1 MKNVVVIAN
10 ILKDEGLSLTKRII
24 YKLRLLGFCVFIDE
38 KTATH
43 SDIEAIQYS
52 QIPENTDLII
62 VVGGDGSVIDASHY
76 AIQLDIPLLGVN
88 LGKVGYLAT
97 LEPDNIDLLDNIA
110 SGEYIIN
117 DRMLLSVELH
127 NSDSSVIKS
136 DRLAVNDVIIGHS
149 THLGISEFK
158 VENAGGDQVKYRA
171 DGVVLSTP
179 AGSTAYS
186 LSAGGPVI
194 SHTLDSI
201 TVTPICPHSFFN
213 RAIVYGPEERIK
225 ITNIGDGDMKISID
239 GRFFTDVTKGNS
251 CIIRKSDKKIKM
263 MAFGAGN
270 LFSTLS
276 KKIKHLDDT
285 V

>member
-1 MKNVVVIAN
+1 MKYVVVVAN
-10 ILKDEGLSLTKRII
+10 PIKDEGLNLTKRII
-24 YKLRLLGFCVFIDE
+24 NKLCSLGIVVFFDE
-38 KTATH
+38 KTANL
-43 SDIEAIQYS
+43 SEFGAVQYS
-52 QIPENTDLII
+52 KIPSETDLII

-76 AIQLDIPLLGVN
+76 AIDLDVPLLGVN

-97 LEPDNIDLLDNIA
+97 LEPDNIDMFDKIA
-110 SGEYIIN
+110 SGEYIVN
-117 DRMLLSVELH
+117 NRMLLSVELH
-127 NSDSSVIKS
+127 RSENVVFESE
-136 DRLAVNDVIIGHS
+136 RLAVNDVIIGHA

-158 VENAGGDQVKYRA
+158 IENAGGDQVKYRA

-201 TVTPICPHSFFN
+201 TVTPVCPHSFFN

-225 ITNIGDGDMKISID
+225 ITNIGESEMKISID
-239 GRFFTDVTKGNS
+239 GRFFTDMKAGDS
-251 CIIRKSDKKIKM
+251 CIINKSNKRIKM
-263 MAFGAGN
+263 MAFGEGN